1 MACADKLV
9 FHRGIGDGVAVRGH
23 AGIAWPPQR
32 TPWRCNDGVTMP
44 LDPGAQSVLD
54 LIRDSGRP
62 ALQTLTPEEAREVS
76 TAAATVLQPDPPVV
90 AEVEDLTCSGPAGPI
105 GLRRYRGLG
114 TDAGVALPCLVFIHG
129 GGWVIGSLYTYDQ
142 LCRSL
147 ANHLGA
153 CVISVDYR
161 LAPEHRFPAAVDD
174 CAAAL
179 RFINAEATALRIDA
193 TRIAV
198 GGDSAGGNLS
208 AVMALMGRDGTVPA
222 PGFQLLLY
230 PATDLGA
237 AQRPSHERCIEGY
250 PLTTATMGWFIDHY
264 IPDAAARIDWRAS
277 PLRAASLAGT
287 APAFVMTC
295 GYDPLRDEGIAYA
308 ERLDAEGVPVTH
320 LHVATQMHAYLTM
333 GRLVPTSDITLR
345 QAAAALRA
353 HWGLA

>member
-1 MACADKLV
+1 
-9 FHRGIGDGVAVRGH
+9 
-23 AGIAWPPQR
+23 
-32 TPWRCNDGVTMP
+32 MP

-54 LIRDSGRP
+54 LIRESGRP
-62 ALQTLTPEEAREVS
+62 ALHTLTPEQAREVS
-76 TAAATVLQPDPPVV
+76 TAAAPVLQPDLPEV

-105 GLRRYRGLG
+105 GLRRYRGLA
-114 TDAGVALPCLVFIHG
+114 TDPAAALPCLVFIHG
-129 GGWVIGSLYTYDQ
+129 GGWVIGSLFTYDQ

-179 RFINAEATALRIDA
+179 RFINAEAAALRIDPS
-193 TRIAV
+193 RIAV

-208 AVMALMGRDGTVPA
+208 AVLALMGRDGSVPA

-230 PATDLGA
+230 PATDLAGGTRA
-237 AQRPSHERCIEGY
+237 SYDRCIDGY
-250 PLTTATMGWFIDHY
+250 PLTARTMGWFIDHY
-264 IPDAAARIDWRAS
+264 MPDEAGRIDWRAS
-277 PLRAASLAGT
+277 PLRAASLAGV

-295 GYDPLRDEGIAYA
+295 GHDPLCDEGIAFA
-308 ERLDAEGVPVTH
+308 ERLDVEGVAVTH
-320 LHVATQMHAYLTM
+320 LHVANQMHAYLTM
-333 GRLVPTSDITLR
+333 GRLIPTSDLTLR

-353 HWGLA
+353 HWGMA

>member
-1 MACADKLV
+1 
-9 FHRGIGDGVAVRGH
+9 
-23 AGIAWPPQR
+23 
-32 TPWRCNDGVTMP
+32 MP
-44 LDPGAQSVLD
+44 LDPGAQAVLD

-62 ALQTLTPEEAREVS
+62 ALHTLAPDQAREVS
-76 TAAATVLQPDPPVV
+76 TTSVPVLQPDPPVV
-90 AEVEDLTCSGPAGPI
+90 AAVEDLTCPGPAGPI

-114 TDAGVALPCLVFIHG
+114 TDPDAALPCLVFIHG
-129 GGWVIGSLYTYDQ
+129 GGWVIGSLFTYDQ

-174 CAAAL
+174 CAAAW
-179 RFINAEATALRIDA
+179 RFINTEAAALRIDA

-208 AVMALMGRDGTVPA
+208 AVMALMGRDGAVPA

-230 PATDLGA
+230 PATDLAGET
-237 AQRPSHERCIEGY
+237 RSYDRCIEGY
-250 PLTTATMGWFIDHY
+250 PLTTATMRWFIDHY
-264 IPDAAARIDWRAS
+264 LPQAPARTDWRAS

-295 GYDPLRDEGIAYA
+295 GHDPLCDEGTAYA
-308 ERLDAEGVPVTH
+308 KRLDGDGVAVTH
-320 LHVATQMHAYLTM
+320 LHVANQMHAFLTM
-333 GRLVPTSDITLR
+333 GRLIPASDLTLR